1 VNIITVF
8 GEPMSS
14 FLKYQNFMKISNFD
28 LIEEIKSYF
37 NSFLLIKFHEVKI
50 NSNFKKYKIK
60 LLIWS
65 FNE

>member
-1 VNIITVF
+1 MSLLTKIIKY
-8 GEPMSS
+8 
-14 FLKYQNFMKISNFD
+14 LKYQNSMKISNFD
-28 LIEEIKSYF
+28 LIEEIKCYF
-37 NSFLLIKFHEVKI
+37 NSFLLINSQEVKK